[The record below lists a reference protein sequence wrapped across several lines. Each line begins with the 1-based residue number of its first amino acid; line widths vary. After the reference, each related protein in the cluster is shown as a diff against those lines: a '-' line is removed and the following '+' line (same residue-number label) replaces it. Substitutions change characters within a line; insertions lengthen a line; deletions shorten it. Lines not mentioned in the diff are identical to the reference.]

1 MFKDDVE
8 RCDDFSN
15 IAGLENKTA
24 AEKPAELESLRTR
37 FRDVWTLR
45 IVNARG
51 DL

>member
-8 RCDDFSN
+8 RCYDTSN

-24 AEKPAELESLRTR
+24 AKKPTELESFRTR
-37 FRDVWTLR
+37 FRDVRTLR

-51 DL
+51 GS

>member
-24 AEKPAELESLRTR
+24 AEKPAELEAVT
-37 FRDVWTLR
+37 TLSSIETAFEATPER
-45 IVNARG
+45 SG
-51 DL
+51 S